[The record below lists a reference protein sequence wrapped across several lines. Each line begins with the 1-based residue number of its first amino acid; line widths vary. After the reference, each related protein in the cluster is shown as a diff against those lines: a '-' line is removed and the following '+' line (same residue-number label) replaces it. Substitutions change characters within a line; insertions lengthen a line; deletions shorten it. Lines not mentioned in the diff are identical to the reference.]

1 MRMKKNICAILACA
15 MIFGAFSIPVAEAKE
30 APVMQ
35 IMEMRATGEFSFDI
49 PAKTLM
55 KASSGFP
62 MEYGETVKITAS
74 YMQDGQS
81 IWHLIRTILER
92 YIFIMPVVLRR
103 IIVMRK
109 ENLGKDTRGTK
120 NMAIRLL
127 EIIMEKRVAH
137 QKIQKNTALI
147 SLSG

>member
-1 MRMKKNICAILACA
+1 ML
-15 MIFGAFSIPVAEAKE
+15 
-30 APVMQ
+30 
-35 IMEMRATGEFSFDI
+35 
-49 PAKTLM
+49 L
-55 KASSGFP
+55 SGQVVP
-62 MEYGETVKITAS
+62 LIW

>member
-30 APVMQ
+30 APVPLKY
-35 IMEMRATGEFSFDI
+35 T
-49 PAKTLM
+49 
-55 KASSGFP
+55 KARHLLLSGQVVP
-62 MEYGETVKITAS
+62 LIW